1 MSSVFLEYMI
11 FTTGG
16 SVSYNSLS
24 DSYTPFPFALNRTN
38 PDIHIALR
46 LLPQTQSKL
55 LERHAYVRDFV
66 RLRASF
72 GNHTPINIVPL
83 ADFLRVYL
91 LVYYPT
97 EAMVCRL
104 RGEDPQWKL
113 LSIPSRGDAW
123 VAFGFDD

>member
-1 MSSVFLEYMI
+1 MI

-16 SVSYNSLS
+16 SGLYNSLT
-24 DSYTPFPFALNRTN
+24 DSTYTSPFALTRTN
-38 PDIHIALR
+38 PDVHTALR
-46 LLPQTQSKL
+46 LLPRAQPKQ
-55 LERHAYVRDFV
+55 LERYAYVRGFV

-91 LVYYPT
+91 LVYYPV
-97 EAMVCRL
+97 EAMMCRL

-113 LSIPSRGDAW
+113 LNISSRDNAW

>member
-1 MSSVFLEYMI
+1 M
-11 FTTGG
+11 
-16 SVSYNSLS
+16 YNSLIGFAHTS
-24 DSYTPFPFALNRTN
+24 PFALTRTN
-38 PDIHIALR
+38 PDVHTALR
-46 LLPQTQSKL
+46 LLPRAHPKQ
-55 LERHAYVRDFV
+55 LERLERYAYVRDFV

-91 LVYYPT
+91 LVYYPI

-113 LSIPSRGDAW
+113 LNISSRDNAW